1 MKIDKIYTD
10 FYQSVLNHAI
20 KKCKEFKFDAF
31 RELAEEFTQD
41 AFLKMIESDFVEQ
54 DKTYAW
60 LETVVDN
67 IILDFSRKMRV

>member
-1 MKIDKIYTD
+1 MNIERIYSKH
-10 FYQSVLNHAI
+10 YKCVLNHAI
-20 KKCKEFKFDAF
+20 KMCKEFKFDAF

-41 AFLKMIESDFVEQ
+41 AFLRMIESDFVEQ

-67 IILDFSRKMRV
+67 LILSYNRKLKL